1 MFSSADAKFVVLA
14 FSSLFS
20 VINPIEAAPIFVS
33 LTAGDPHNRRRMAF
47 RACFAAALILAIF
60 ALTGGAIFSAFGITL
75 PAFQIAGG
83 ILFTIMGLRRSATT
97 SAPSAT
103 RRSSRRDPSIVP
115 LGMPL
120 IAGPGA
126 ISTVMVLVGQARDG
140 GHRMALAVAIA
151 ANILLTLLILL
162 SAPVLVARIG
172 ETGQRI
178 VSKIMGLITAVIGVQ
193 FVLNGVETVA
203 LAILKAAPRL
213 SRPVLRLPGYAEKDR
228 RRKGLTSL

>member
-33 LTAGDPHNRRRMAF
+33 LTEGMPNARRKMAI
-47 RACFAAALILAIF
+47 RASAAAAVILAVF
-60 ALTGGAIFSAFGITL
+60 ALTGGAIFATFGITL

-83 ILFTIMGLRRSATT
+83 ILFTTMGLSTLRDDERDERAERAERADVGPT
-97 SAPSAT
+97 
-103 RRSSRRDPSIVP
+103 RDPSIVP

-140 GHRMALAVAIA
+140 GHRIALALAIA
-151 ANILLTLLILL
+151 GNILLTLVILL
-162 SAPVLVARIG
+162 AAPKLVARIG
-172 ETGQRI
+172 VTGQRI
-178 VSKIMGLITAVIGVQ
+178 VSKVMGLITAVIGVQ
-193 FVLNGVETVA
+193 FILNGVEAVA
-203 LAILKAAPRL
+203 LAILKAPR
-213 SRPVLRLPGYAEKDR
+213 
-228 RRKGLTSL
+228 T

>member
-1 MFSSADAKFVVLA
+1 MFSSTDAKFVVLA

-20 VINPIEAAPIFVS
+20 VINPIEAAPIFVA
-33 LTAGDPHNRRRMAF
+33 LTAGAPQERRRMAI
-47 RACFAAALILAIF
+47 RASFAAALILALF
-60 ALTGGAIFSAFGITL
+60 ALTGGAIFSFFGITL

-83 ILFTIMGLRRSATT
+83 ILFTSMGLATLRDDDRHDRVEP
-97 SAPSAT
+97 ADAGP
-103 RRSSRRDPSIVP
+103 RRDPSVVP

-151 ANILLTLLILL
+151 ANILLTLVILL
-162 SAPVLVARIG
+162 AAPAIVTRIG

-193 FVLNGVETVA
+193 FVLNGVESVA
-203 LAILKAAPRL
+203 VSILKTAR
-213 SRPVLRLPGYAEKDR
+213 
-228 RRKGLTSL
+228 T

>member
-33 LTAGDPHNRRRMAF
+33 LTAGMPGQRRRMAL
-47 RACFAAALILAIF
+47 RASTAAALILAIF

-83 ILFTIMGLRRSATT
+83 ILFTIMGLTT
-97 SAPSAT
+97 LREDERPQRAEVVVT
-103 RRSSRRDPSIVP
+103 HDPSIVP

-140 GHRMALAVAIA
+140 GHRVALALAIA
-151 ANILLTLLILL
+151 GNILLTLVILL
-162 SAPVLVARIG
+162 AAPKLVARIG
-172 ETGQRI
+172 VTGQRI

-193 FVLNGVETVA
+193 FILNGVEAVS
-203 LAILKAAPRL
+203 LAILKSAR
-213 SRPVLRLPGYAEKDR
+213 
-228 RRKGLTSL
+228 T

>member
-33 LTAGDPHNRRRMAF
+33 LTAGEPQHRRRMAV
-47 RACFAAALILAIF
+47 RASMAAAIILALF

-83 ILFTIMGLRRSATT
+83 ILFTSMGLTTLREDERHERATGVVT
-97 SAPSAT
+97 
-103 RRSSRRDPSIVP
+103 RDPSIVP

-140 GHRMALAVAIA
+140 GHRMALAIAIA

-162 SAPVLVARIG
+162 AAPRLVARIG

-193 FVLNGVETVA
+193 FILNGVETVA
-203 LAILKAAPRL
+203 LAILKAGR
-213 SRPVLRLPGYAEKDR
+213 G
-228 RRKGLTSL
+228 

>member
-33 LTAGDPHNRRRMAF
+33 LTAGMPGERRKMAL
-47 RACFAAALILAIF
+47 RASTAAALILAIF

-83 ILFTIMGLRRSATT
+83 ILFTIMGLTTLREEERPERAEVVATH
-97 SAPSAT
+97 
-103 RRSSRRDPSIVP
+103 DPSIVP

-140 GHRMALAVAIA
+140 GHRVALALAIA
-151 ANILLTLLILL
+151 GNILLTLVILL
-162 SAPVLVARIG
+162 AAPKLVARIG
-172 ETGQRI
+172 VTGQRI

-193 FVLNGVETVA
+193 FILNGVEAVS
-203 LAILKAAPRL
+203 LAILKSAR
-213 SRPVLRLPGYAEKDR
+213 
-228 RRKGLTSL
+228 T

>member
-33 LTAGDPHNRRRMAF
+33 LTAGAPQDRRRMAV
-47 RACFAAALILAIF
+47 RASLAAALILAVF

-83 ILFTIMGLRRSATT
+83 ILFTTMGLTT
-97 SAPSAT
+97 LRDDEPHDRAAPLTTA
-103 RRSSRRDPSIVP
+103 DPSIVP

-140 GHRMALAVAIA
+140 GHRLALAIAIA

-162 SAPVLVARIG
+162 AAPSLVARIG
-172 ETGQRI
+172 ATGQRI
-178 VSKIMGLITAVIGVQ
+178 VSKIMGLITTVIGVQ

-203 LAILKAAPRL
+203 LAILKTGR
-213 SRPVLRLPGYAEKDR
+213 S
-228 RRKGLTSL
+228 

>member
-33 LTAGDPHNRRRMAF
+33 LTAGAPEHRRRMAA
-47 RACFAAALILAIF
+47 RASAAAALILAFF

-83 ILFTIMGLRRSATT
+83 ILFTSMGLTT
-97 SAPSAT
+97 LAQDESHARTGPESTA
-103 RRSSRRDPSIVP
+103 DPSIVP

-140 GHRMALAVAIA
+140 GHRIALAAAIA
-151 ANILLTLLILL
+151 ANILLTLVILL
-162 SAPVLVARIG
+162 AAPGLVARIG
-172 ETGQRI
+172 ITGQRI

-203 LAILKAAPRL
+203 LAILRAA
-213 SRPVLRLPGYAEKDR
+213 RP
-228 RRKGLTSL
+228 

>member
-33 LTAGDPHNRRRMAF
+33 LTEGVRDQRRRMAL
-47 RACFAAALILAIF
+47 RASAAAALILAIF
-60 ALTGGAIFSAFGITL
+60 ALTGGAIFSLFGITL

-83 ILFTIMGLRRSATT
+83 ILFTIMGLTT
-97 SAPSAT
+97 LREDDHRDRAEAVMTS
-103 RRSSRRDPSIVP
+103 DPSIVP

-140 GHRMALAVAIA
+140 GHRMALALAIA
-151 ANILLTLLILL
+151 ANIVLTLLILL
-162 SAPVLVARIG
+162 AAPKLVARIG
-172 ETGQRI
+172 TTGQRI
-178 VSKIMGLITAVIGVQ
+178 VSKIMGLITTVIGVQ
-193 FVLNGVETVA
+193 FILNGVETVA
-203 LAILKAAPRL
+203 LAILRAA
-213 SRPVLRLPGYAEKDR
+213 RP
-228 RRKGLTSL
+228 